1 MTTSPTD
8 ARSLDQFYTIPTIAR
23 QCIAFSEDQLAHHK
37 FDTVLEPSAG
47 TGAFSSQLGE
57 ACLALDIAPRG
68 PRITQADFLHWAP
81 PHDLGSTVTIGNPPF
96 GRVARKAIM
105 FFNKAATF
113 ADAIAFIVPRSF
125 RKDSIQRQLDRRF
138 HFVNELVLPEEAFVF
153 EGASYSVPSCFQVW
167 ERRAELRPVSR
178 KATTHAAFTFCTPEE
193 ADFALQRVGANA
205 GRIKSVSEAGSKNSH
220 YFLRANSN
228 PCLLR
233 AQFELIDFDTVRRNT
248 AGCPSI
254 SKSEIVH
261 LFSKIL
267 RHTTM

>member
-1 MTTSPTD
+1 MSPSPTD
-8 ARSLDQFYTIPTIAR
+8 ARNLDQYYTIPAIAR
-23 QCIAFSEDQLAHHK
+23 DCIAFSEDQLAHHK

-47 TGAFSSQLGE
+47 TGAFSNQLGE

-81 PHDLGSTVTIGNPPF
+81 PDDLGSTVTIGNPPF
-96 GRVARKAIM
+96 GRVARKAIG

-138 HFVNELVLPEEAFVF
+138 HFVNELDLPEEAFVF
-153 EGASYSVPSCFQVW
+153 QGVPYAVPSCFQVW
-167 ERRAELRPVSR
+167 ERRAELRPVSP
-178 KATTHAAFTFCTPEE
+178 KPTTHSAFTFCAPEE

-205 GRIKSVSEAGSKNSH
+205 GRIKSISEAGSKNSH
-220 YFLRANSN
+220 YFLRANSDA
-228 PCLLR
+228 CLLR

-261 LFSKIL
+261 LFSEVL
-267 RHTTM
+267 HQTTM